1 MAGPGAGY
9 ARDNARAC
17 RLDALWIAAGTG
29 IERRHGGMMFFK
41 DKAWQREG
49 KNPDYRFSLANERTF
64 LAWVRTALAFLAGSL
79 AIDQWATAFA
89 TPLIRSLLAILLAI
103 CGAVLALVALRR
115 WEENEK
121 AMRKDEALPYTRLL
135 QTISLMVV
143 LIALALV
150 IFIVAE

>member
-1 MAGPGAGY
+1 
-9 ARDNARAC
+9 
-17 RLDALWIAAGTG
+17 
-29 IERRHGGMMFFK
+29 MFFK